1 MENICWFKEQTVI
14 RGKHA
19 KYVRQLKEKKIFE
32 RVYDAYIQ
40 CALYGVCS
48 DLKSET
54 DLNTNEQP
62 QNIFANVFYN
72 DSDYC
77 LRALRLV
84 ILLDKSLNLS
94 KEEKIRRIFS
104 FKNGTYE
111 EEKAD
116 EMKENILLFNKYFY
130 GGIEDIYSRY
140 FKNCINDDD
149 NIDKMKT
156 LIEEFYLLKI
166 KFDEKEF
173 LKKISD

>member
-1 MENICWFKEQTVI
+1 M
-14 RGKHA
+14 
-19 KYVRQLKEKKIFE
+19 
-32 RVYDAYIQ
+32 
-40 CALYGVCS
+40 
-48 DLKSET
+48 
-54 DLNTNEQP
+54 
-62 QNIFANVFYN
+62 
-72 DSDYC
+72 
-77 LRALRLV
+77 